1 MTKSV
6 AKAQKEQES
15 KNVILK
21 NKIQSMEQNKFG
33 DQSEKT
39 LFLEGATWMSGQ
51 ILKEFEALE

>member
-6 AKAQKEQES
+6 AKAKKEQES

-33 DQSEKT
+33 D
-39 LFLEGATWMSGQ
+39 
-51 ILKEFEALE
+51 